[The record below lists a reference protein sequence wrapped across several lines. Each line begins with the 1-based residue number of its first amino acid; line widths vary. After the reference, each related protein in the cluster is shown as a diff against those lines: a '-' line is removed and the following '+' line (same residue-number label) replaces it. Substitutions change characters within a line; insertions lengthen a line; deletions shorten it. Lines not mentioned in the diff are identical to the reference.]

1 MNTVRR
7 IANNTAVLLI
17 SQAIGKVLHFILA
30 IFVARYLGVALF
42 GKYAFAISFT
52 LLFSVLADMGLNI
65 LIVREVSRDR
75 SKAST
80 YLGITLIIK
89 SILALIAFIIIIVI
103 INLMHY
109 PSETITAVYIAAFA
123 LAFNTITSTLTTVYQ
138 AFERMEYAAIVNV
151 LVAALRLGLTV
162 LVIFYRYGLYE
173 IMTVYLL
180 QSIVNLTIN
189 AFIVPKKFVK
199 PKFTLDTK
207 LGFNL
212 LKAAIPVGLAG
223 IFVTIYYRIDTVML
237 SFMKGDAVVGWYN
250 AAYNLIFGLMFIQS
264 SFNLAIFPIL
274 SRLFNSSMNS
284 FRRVYERAFKYL
296 FYTGLPIAVGVT
308 LLAERI
314 ILLIYGQEYLNA
326 TGALQILI
334 WALAFI
340 FVNGLLGNTL
350 VATNQQKRATCI
362 IGGAAILNVILNVLM
377 IPSLSYKGAAIA
389 TVASEMFVFLF
400 CSIALSKSVA
410 PSPLFKIYQKPL
422 LATLIMGVFIVVFNS
437 LPILVLIPLAAIIY
451 MSTLFVVQAFD
462 REDRNL
468 VRQIFRKETPG
479 LNGDHV

>member
-17 SQAIGKVLHFILA
+17 SQAISKILHFILA

-75 SKAST
+75 SRANT

-89 SILALIAFIIIIVI
+89 SILALITFIAIIVI
-103 INLMHY
+103 IKLMHY
-109 PSETITAVYIAAFA
+109 PSDTVTAVYIAALA
-123 LAFNTITSTLTTVYQ
+123 LVLNTLTSTLATVYQ
-138 AFERMEYAAIVNV
+138 SFERMEYLAIINV
-151 LVAALRLGLTV
+151 LVGALSLGLTV
-162 LVIFYRYGLYE
+162 LVIFYGYGLYA
-173 IMTVYLL
+173 IVTVYLL
-180 QSIVNLTIN
+180 QSIVNLILN

-237 SFMKGDAVVGWYN
+237 SFMKGDVVVGWYN
-250 AAYNLIFGLMFIQS
+250 AAYNLIFGLIFIQG
-264 SFNLAIFPIL
+264 SFNMAIFPIL
-274 SRLFNSSMNS
+274 SRLFHTPMNS
-284 FRRVYERAFKYL
+284 FRMVYERAFKYL

-308 LLAERI
+308 LLAKRI
-314 ILLIYGQEYLNA
+314 ILLIYGQEYINA
-326 TGALQILI
+326 AGALQILI

-350 VATNQQKRATCI
+350 VASNQQKWATCI
-362 IGGAAILNVILNVLM
+362 IGGAAVLNIVLNVLL
-377 IPSLSYKGAAIA
+377 IPSLSYIGAAIA

-400 CSIALSKSVA
+400 CSLTLSKSVA
-410 PSPLFKIYQKPL
+410 SSPLFKVYQKPL
-422 LATLIMGVFIVVFNS
+422 LATLIMVVFIVVFNS
-437 LPILVLIPLAAIIY
+437 LFILVLIPLAAIIY
-451 MSTLFVVQAFD
+451 VTTLFAVQAFD

-468 VRQIFRKETPG
+468 VRQIFRKKTLG